1 MEITSKQIGYISY
14 LVKNLRRDDVN
25 VRRLLP
31 DRIKEMN
38 GNKVNLIQ
46 SDLEDSI
53 LHISKSEAM
62 EIIDLLLSD
71 NYLEGIKKLPI
82 CKR

>member
-14 LVKNLRRDDVN
+14 LVKNLRRDDPE
-25 VRRLLP
+25 VRKLLP
-31 DRIKEMN
+31 DNIKVIN
-38 GNKVNLIQ
+38 GNKVNFVQ

-53 LHISKSEAM
+53 LHISKNEAM

-71 NYLEGIKKLPI
+71 NYLEGIKRLPI